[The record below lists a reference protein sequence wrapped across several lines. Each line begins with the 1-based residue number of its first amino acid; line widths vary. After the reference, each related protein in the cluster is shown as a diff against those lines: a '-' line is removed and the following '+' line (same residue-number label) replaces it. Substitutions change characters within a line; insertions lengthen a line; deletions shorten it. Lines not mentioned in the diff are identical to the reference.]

1 MFNGVGMEPSQTAK
15 DRRVNPKCLS
25 KINSAVLW
33 CSRPGCLGRRDACTT
48 TYSWTGTKLVA
59 ALALAGLFVAGCARP
74 LSTRLTL
81 PDTHT
86 LVRDQLVV
94 HSEFPLPAHHRLL
107 EELTARR
114 VDLSQSLML
123 PVSDEPIHVYVFQT
137 PGEFEAFMRLR
148 HPSFPQRRAFFL
160 ETDTRLEVYA
170 QWGDRVAEDLRH
182 EVTHGYLHSV
192 VPNLPLW
199 LDEGLAEYFEVARG
213 QNGVNGEHVS
223 LLVERLR
230 TGGWRPEL
238 ERLEALSPDMD
249 MTQADYAEAW
259 AWVHLLLASHP
270 ARREL
275 LRDFLRDSRQH
286 GSARPLSA
294 GLHQLGG
301 QPEEELA
308 AHVER
313 LSGVAAMPP
322 PTGPSSATARR
333 PL

>member
-1 MFNGVGMEPSQTAK
+1 MEASRTAK
-15 DRRVNPKCLS
+15 
-25 KINSAVLW
+25 
-33 CSRPGCLGRRDACTT
+33 
-48 TYSWTGTKLVA
+48 LVV
-59 ALALAGLFVAGCARP
+59 ALAGLFVAGCAQP

-81 PDTHT
+81 PDTHI
-86 LVRDQLVV
+86 LVRDQLVI

-107 EELTARR
+107 EELAARR

-199 LDEGLAEYFEVARG
+199 LDEGLAEYFEVPRG
-213 QNGVNGEHVS
+213 QNGVNREHVAV
-223 LLVERLR
+223 LVERLR
-230 TGGWRPEL
+230 TDGWRGEL
-238 ERLEALSPDMD
+238 ERLEALPPDVD
-249 MTQADYAEAW
+249 MTRADYAEAW
-259 AWVHLLLASHP
+259 AWVHFLLASHP

-275 LRDFLRDSRQH
+275 LRDYLRDLRQH
-286 GSARPLSA
+286 GTARPLSV
-294 GLHQLGG
+294 GLCQLGG
-301 QPEEELA
+301 QPAAELA
-308 AHVER
+308 THVER
-313 LSGVAAMPP
+313 LSGVAAPRAL
-322 PTGPSSATARR
+322 TGPSSATVRR